1 MKCVL
6 VLYSICVQGISK
18 ENYGSNM
25 VVTLLKGQLQLFTVQ
40 HIAKQ
45 IEQPL
50 NLSNM
55 QVRRLLLLCKFWLM
69 KTRRLLL
76 DLSKN
81 AGNGWMQKATYR
93 AV

>member
-6 VLYSICVQGISK
+6 VPYSICVQGISK

-69 KTRRLLL
+69 KTRRLLP
-76 DLSKN
+76 DFSKN
-81 AGNGWMQKATYR
+81 AGNGWMHKATYR

>member
-40 HIAKQ
+40 RIAKQ
-45 IEQPL
+45 IEQTL

-55 QVRRLLLLCKFWLM
+55 QFRRLLLLCKFWLM